1 MGWEWRALGMMKKT
15 ILVTGFFVLFGVLGL
30 SAYFALVP
38 PPEPSLEQPLEEIIA
53 TDVPGWTEEA
63 MDLANSPESAARISD
78 RLKFDD
84 AFFRLYRRGNAFVML
99 YVAYWKPGKVP
110 YRWAGAHTPDTC
122 WVQAGFER
130 EEREYKVPFSVNDT
144 RFDPA
149 EFGIYSK
156 DGTAHRVHFWHL
168 IGGEAYGY
176 QQKGEHNI
184 FGSLQDIRDYGLNLR
199 QEQFF
204 IRLSSNKRLETLKQM
219 DGFTRILESLGELGL
234 ETDS

>member
-1 MGWEWRALGMMKKT
+1 MKKT
-15 ILVTGFFVLFGVLGL
+15 ILITGFFILFGVLGL

-38 PPEPSLEQPLEEIIA
+38 PPEPSLENSLDQIIA
-53 TDVPGWTEEA
+53 TDLPGWAEEEL
-63 MDLANSPESAARISD
+63 DLANSPESAARISD

-84 AFFRLYRRGNAFVML
+84 AFFRVYRRHGTFVML

-130 EEREYKVPFSVNDT
+130 EDREYRVPFSAGDT
-144 RFDPA
+144 RFQPA
-149 EFGIYSK
+149 EFGIYTK

-176 QQKGEHNI
+176 KQKDTPNI
-184 FGSLQDIRDYGLNLR
+184 FGALQDIRDYGLNLR

-204 IRLSSNKRLETLKQM
+204 IRLSSNTELDQLKKMEGFPRLLK
-219 DGFTRILESLGELGL
+219 SLTDLGL
-234 ETDS
+234 KTEPEA